1 MASALA
7 LTLLLTGA
15 YAQNSEDFTDSFRIE
30 DCTFINDAYHPLW
43 SLVPG
48 TQLAY
53 AGIEDGEEIE
63 QIITVLDETFTVI
76 GVETRVV
83 EERGIEDGELV
94 EVSRNYFAICEET
107 NDVYYFGE
115 DVDDYENG
123 EIVGHESAW
132 LSGVDGATPGILVPG
147 TALLGSRFFQE
158 VAPGLAEDRVE
169 VVSLSATVE
178 TPLGTFENALELF
191 ETTPLEPGV
200 EDTKFFFPGVGLIKD
215 GPLDLVSAVPEIDFE
230 AIAGTGYNQV
240 DPEFTDD
247 FRIEECSFIN
257 VGRNA
262 YFILEPGFQITL
274 EGEEDGKPILKI
286 VTVLDQTRLVDG
298 VETRVV
304 EEQEFEDGELIEV
317 SRNFFAIC
325 QETSDVFYFGED
337 VDDYEDGE
345 IVGHGGA
352 WLAGVN
358 GARPGILI
366 PGTILLGAKY
376 YQETDLEVALDRAE
390 NVALDS
396 EVVTPY
402 ATFAETFE
410 TLETTP
416 LEPGDESFKN
426 YAPGIGLVFD
436 DVIFLTELTEA
447 STDLVDSGS
456 GDLVGEDITHPDGN
470 VYNQILLTGQSV
482 TMRTDGSEISRVSF
496 LDPNGD
502 IVQVETSGNAVVT
515 VTLDSDSFTDAA
527 PPAKY
532 NQPTVSYVGGL
543 ATVQVTGAD
552 SSTFISIF
560 TVGSINAVNQALFPE
575 GEEYDAMADIALLEI
590 TNSAGMGGILCANT
604 RFNNSTGDV
613 GLKAPGVPVAV
624 RVLIGDID
632 ASGDAV
638 PNILFGEGSFT
649 VAASNPGLRIAG
661 GDLIQT
667 NEADIVVAESGSTTP
682 GFDTL
687 ISQNN
692 VKSDG
697 TEQATQSIDET
708 FVNEDGDEITVTIDE
723 ETI

>member
-1 MASALA
+1 M
-7 LTLLLTGA
+7 
-15 YAQNSEDFTDSFRIE
+15 
-30 DCTFINDAYHPLW
+30 
-43 SLVPG
+43 
-48 TQLAY
+48 
-53 AGIEDGEEIE
+53 
-63 QIITVLDETFTVI
+63 
-76 GVETRVV
+76 
-83 EERGIEDGELV
+83 
-94 EVSRNYFAICEET
+94 
-107 NDVYYFGE
+107 
-115 DVDDYENG
+115 
-123 EIVGHESAW
+123 IVGHISAW
-132 LSGVDGATPGILVPG
+132 LSGVDGAKPGILVPG
-147 TALLGSRFFQE
+147 TAILGSRFFQE
-158 VAPGLAEDRVE
+158 VAPGIAEDRVE
-169 VVSLSATVE
+169 VVNLGATVE

-230 AIAGTGYNQV
+230 AIAGTGYNQI
-240 DPEFTDD
+240 DPEFSDD
-247 FRIEECSFIN
+247 FRFDECTFVN
-257 VGRNA
+257 VGRNPF
-262 YFILEPGFQITL
+262 FILEPGHQSIL
-274 EGEEDGKPILKI
+274 EGDDDGVPVLKT
-286 VTVLDQTRLVDG
+286 VTVLDKTRLVDG

-304 EEQEFEDGELIEV
+304 EEREFEDEELIEE
-317 SRNFFAIC
+317 SRNYFAIC
-325 QETSDVFYFGED
+325 EETNNVIYFGEE
-337 VDDYEDGE
+337 VDIYEDGE
-345 IVGHGGA
+345 IVSHDGA
-352 WLAGVN
+352 WLAGVD
-358 GARPGILI
+358 GVIPGILV
-366 PGTILLGAKY
+366 PGTVLLGAKY
-376 YQETDLEVALDRAE
+376 YQEIAPELALDRAE
-390 NVALDS
+390 NIALDS
-396 EVVTPY
+396 EVETPFG
-402 ATFAETFE
+402 TFTDTWE

-416 LEPGDESFKN
+416 LEPGEESIKN

-436 DVIFLTELTEA
+436 DVIFLTDVIEA
-447 STDLVDSGS
+447 STDLVDSGG
-456 GDLVGEDITHPDGN
+456 GDLVGEDIMHPDGN

-482 TMRTDGSEISRVSF
+482 TMRTDGLEISRVSF

-552 SSTFISIF
+552 SSIFISIF

-638 PNILFGEGSFT
+638 PNILFGDGSFT

-708 FVNEDGDEITVTIDE
+708 FVNEDGDEITVIIDE